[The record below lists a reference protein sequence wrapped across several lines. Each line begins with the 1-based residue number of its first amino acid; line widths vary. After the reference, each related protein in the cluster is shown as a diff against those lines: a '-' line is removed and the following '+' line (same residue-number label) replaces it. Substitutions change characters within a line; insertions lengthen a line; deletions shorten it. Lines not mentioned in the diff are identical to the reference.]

1 MNVSIVLRAAQRIL
15 VTSAVAAVAVSGV
28 LSGAVHPTAGHGASV
43 GSGPAKK
50 EYLAGPAKKEY
61 RAGPAKKEYVVS
73 PAKKEYLA
81 GPAKRE
87 YVVSPA
93 KKEYVVSPGKKEYV
107 ALAVQA

>member
-1 MNVSIVLRAAQRIL
+1 MNVLDVLRPAQRIL

-43 GSGPAKK
+43 G
-50 EYLAGPAKKEY
+50 
-61 RAGPAKKEYVVS
+61 PAKKEYVVS

-81 GPAKRE
+81 GPAKKE

-93 KKEYVVSPGKKEYV
+93 KKEYVVSPAKKEYLAGPAKKEYV
-107 ALAVQA
+107 GPAKKEYAPVAAQTA